1 MTDTQTDLTIHE
13 RAKKWRVDNRYTR
26 EEISRLTGF
35 SVSVIADLETGFVR
49 GNHARPVPV
58 STMKRYRLCLAA
70 VAHKLEGWDFA

>member
-70 VAHKLEGWDFA
+70 VNAGLAGWEPR